1 MGQFATMV
9 MSMLKVGCIGFG
21 GGSALIPVLQKEA
34 VQDKGLITEEELDS
48 NIVAASIT
56 PGALP
61 VEMASGIGK
70 KVGGFWGMYAGA
82 AAMAFP
88 GSFFVMLFLIFT
100 SLLGPKILSQVN
112 FASIGITTYIIL
124 ILAEYIIT
132 TLKKARNNR
141 GGMIQAMIVIL
152 TVWMFNGEKSIF
164 T

>member
-1 MGQFATMV
+1 MRIRLLRVDEQTAGRETIAKMGQFATMV

-100 SLLGPKILSQVN
+100 SLL
-112 FASIGITTYIIL
+112 
-124 ILAEYIIT
+124 
-132 TLKKARNNR
+132 
-141 GGMIQAMIVIL
+141 
-152 TVWMFNGEKSIF
+152 
-164 T
+164 